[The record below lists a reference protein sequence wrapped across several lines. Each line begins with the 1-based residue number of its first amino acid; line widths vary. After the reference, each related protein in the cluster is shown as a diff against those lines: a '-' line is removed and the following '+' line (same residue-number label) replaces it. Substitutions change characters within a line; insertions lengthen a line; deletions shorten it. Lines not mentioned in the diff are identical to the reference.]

1 MNPSEKQRP
10 SAGKRKKPQKGR
22 PLFGWTKSG
31 GGSDGNLTAALG
43 ISTIDGLGPIGG
55 KAHSVDEYG
64 KISSIMPRY
73 AFVKALIDS
82 LL

>member
-1 MNPSEKQRP
+1 MVQR
-10 SAGKRKKPQKGR
+10 RY
-22 PLFGWTKSG
+22 
-31 GGSDGNLTAALG
+31 LTAALG